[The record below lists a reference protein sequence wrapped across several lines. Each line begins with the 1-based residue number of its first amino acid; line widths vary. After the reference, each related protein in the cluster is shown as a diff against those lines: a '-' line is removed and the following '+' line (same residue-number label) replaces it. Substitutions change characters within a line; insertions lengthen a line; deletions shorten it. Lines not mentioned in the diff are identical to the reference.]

1 MPTTLPQPYALR
13 LEMIRA
19 AGYSDQDAI
28 ALIENKDT
36 AALVQNVNPEVN
48 WGEFLD
54 YAHQKRE
61 DIRAAIAEGYRFK
74 FITAGGLQSLLRI
87 RFGLQAGEDY
97 RFDGERFT
105 EIRLSEPNFEL
116 LRHRVP
122 VQHWTFVIS
131 KRDEGSGEVRFEIE
145 LASAAN

>member
-19 AGYSDQDAI
+19 AGYSNQEAI
-28 ALIENKDT
+28 SLIENKDT
-36 AALVQNVNPEVN
+36 ATLVQNVNPEVN

-54 YAHQKRE
+54 YAHQNRE
-61 DIRAAIAEGYRFK
+61 DIRAAIAQGYRFK
-74 FITAGGLQSLLRI
+74 FITAGGLQSFLRI
-87 RFGLQAGEDY
+87 SFGLQAGEDY

-105 EIRLSEPNFEL
+105 EIGLSEPDFEL

-122 VQHWTFVIS
+122 EQHWTFVIS
-131 KRDEGSGEVRFEIE
+131 ERDEGSGEVRFEIE
-145 LASAAN
+145 LASAAY

>member
-1 MPTTLPQPYALR
+1 MPTTLPQPCALR